1 MNIVEKRL
9 NELKP
14 YENNPRI
21 NDGAVKYVK
30 NSIEEFG
37 FKVPI
42 VIDKDGVIV
51 AGHTRYKASQELGL
65 ETVPCVVAD
74 DLTDE
79 QVKAFRIADNKTAE
93 KASWDLDALKTEME
107 ELEEI
112 DGIDMRDFGFG
123 DFEISAL
130 TEDMDAEGY
139 DNELMDAFS
148 EHSEEMLKKQRVI
161 ITYETEEEETSRQE
175 HLRQMKSVEQEL
187 QNTTSEYRKRD
198 LRKRLHRLKKQ
209 LNQYDYYRGY

>member
-21 NDGAVKYVK
+21 NDGAVKFVK

-42 VIDKDGVIV
+42 VIDKNGVIV

-79 QVKAFRIADNKTAE
+79 Q
-93 KASWDLDALKTEME
+93 
-107 ELEEI
+107 
-112 DGIDMRDFGFG
+112 DM
-123 DFEISAL
+123 
-130 TEDMDAEGY
+130 
-139 DNELMDAFS
+139 
-148 EHSEEMLKKQRVI
+148 
-161 ITYETEEEETSRQE
+161 SREE
-175 HLRQMKSVEQEL
+175 HLRQMKSVEEEL
-187 QNTTSEYRKRD
+187 ENTTSEYRKRD
-198 LRKRLHRLKKQ
+198 LRKRLQRLKKQ
-209 LNQYDYYRGY
+209 LNQYDCYRGY

>member
-1 MNIVEKRL
+1 MSLKRGLNMNIVEKRL

-30 NSIEEFG
+30 NSIEELG

-130 TEDMDAEGY
+130 TEDMEAEGY

-161 ITYETEEEETSRQE
+161 ITYETEEEQLFLEKLLQVT
-175 HLRQMKSVEQEL
+175 EL
-187 QNTTSEYRKRD
+187 KVC
-198 LRKRLHRLKKQ
+198 
-209 LNQYDYYRGY
+209 YDIEELMHE

>member
-21 NDGAVKYVK
+21 NDGAVKFVK

-93 KASWDLDALKTEME
+93 KASWDLDALKTEM
-107 ELEEI
+107 
-112 DGIDMRDFGFG
+112 
-123 DFEISAL
+123 
-130 TEDMDAEGY
+130 
-139 DNELMDAFS
+139 
-148 EHSEEMLKKQRVI
+148 
-161 ITYETEEEETSRQE
+161 
-175 HLRQMKSVEQEL
+175 KSVEEEL

-198 LRKRLHRLKKQ
+198 LRKRLQRLKKQ
-209 LNQYDYYRGY
+209 LNQYDCYRGY

>member
-21 NDGAVKYVK
+21 NDGAVKFVK

-42 VIDKDGVIV
+42 VIDKNGVIV

-130 TEDMDAEGY
+130 TEDMEAEGY
-139 DNELMDAFS
+139 DNELMDMFS
-148 EHSEEMLKKQRVI
+148 EHSEDMLKKQRII
-161 ITYETEEEETSRQE
+161 ITYETEEEQLFLEKLLQVT
-175 HLRQMKSVEQEL
+175 EL
-187 QNTTSEYRKRD
+187 KVG
-198 LRKRLHRLKKQ
+198 
-209 LNQYDYYRGY
+209 YDAKELMHE

>member
-21 NDGAVKYVK
+21 NDGAVKFVK
-30 NSIEEFG
+30 SSIEEFG

-130 TEDMDAEGY
+130 TEDMEAEGY
-139 DNELMDAFS
+139 DNELIDAFS
-148 EHSEEMLKKQRVI
+148 EHSEEALKKQRVI
-161 ITYETEEEETSRQE
+161 ITYETEEEQLYLEKLLQVT
-175 HLRQMKSVEQEL
+175 EL
-187 QNTTSEYRKRD
+187 KVC
-198 LRKRLHRLKKQ
+198 
-209 LNQYDYYRGY
+209 YDIKELIHE